1 MKNKKICSIFVLL
14 IYALSIAAYA
24 VIALHPIFA
33 DAYSVNES
41 DPAEVSDEVI
51 EVHVEEPP
59 EAVQIV
65 DESEEPDI
73 TDMVSD
79 SDVELLA
86 LVTLAEA
93 EGESELGRR
102 LVIDTVLN
110 RVDNKQFPN
119 TISEVIYQKNQF
131 TSMHNGR
138 CDRVKVNDETRALVR
153 EEFNNRTNTAV
164 LYFTAGKYG
173 KYGTRLFAE
182 GHHYFCGE

>member
-14 IYALSIAAYA
+14 IYALSIVAYT

-41 DPAEVSDEVI
+41 EPVESSEKVI
-51 EVHVEEPP
+51 EKPVEKTLKTEV
-59 EAVQIV
+59 EAVM
-65 DESEEPDI
+65 PDI
-73 TDMVSD
+73 SD

-110 RVDNKQFPN
+110 RVDNRQFPN
-119 TISEVIYQKNQF
+119 AISEVIYQKNQF

-138 CDRVKVNDETRALVR
+138 CKRVVVNDETRALVR
-153 EEFNNRTNTAV
+153 EELNNRTNTAV

>member
-14 IYALSIAAYA
+14 IYALSMLAYV

-41 DPAEVSDEVI
+41 EPIESSEKVI
-51 EVHVEEPP
+51 EKPVEKTL
-59 EAVQIV
+59 EA
-65 DESEEPDI
+65 DTPDI
-73 TDMVSD
+73 SD
-79 SDVELLA
+79 SDIELLA

-138 CDRVKVNDETRALVR
+138 CKRFVVNDETRALVR
-153 EEFNNRTNTAV
+153 EELNNRTNTAV

>member
-14 IYALSIAAYA
+14 IYALSIVAYA

-33 DAYSVNES
+33 DAYSVNDS
-41 DPAEVSDEVI
+41 DSEDVSDVVI
-51 EVHVEEPP
+51 EVHAEEPP
-59 EAVQIV
+59 EVVQVV
-65 DESEEPDI
+65 DEPEEPDI
-73 TDMVSD
+73 TDTVSD
-79 SDVELLA
+79 GDIELLA

-110 RVDNKQFPN
+110 RVDNKKFPN

-138 CDRVKVNDETRALVR
+138 CNRVTVTDEARALVK
-153 EEFNNRTNTAV
+153 EELNNRTNTAV
-164 LYFTAGKYG
+164 LYFTSGKY
-173 KYGTRLFAE
+173 
-182 GHHYFCGE
+182 